1 MWWRDPRQQR
11 RPGRARLTPRHVP
24 SDYVAAGDRDEHNRV
39 AVQVDAIEVHH
50 VVRGLATMY

>member
-24 SDYVAAGDRDEHNRV
+24 SGHVAAEDCDEHNRV
-39 AVQVDAIEVHH
+39 AVQVDAVEVRH
-50 VVRGLATMY
+50 VVRGLAAMC